1 MTLPDAADW
10 VPAPVPPEAEI
21 LEASGVSPRLAKL
34 LARRGVADPEA
45 ADRFLRPRPE
55 HLHDPMAL
63 AGMAEAVERLASARE
78 TGSKVAVVGDY
89 DVDGVTSTAL
99 LTAVFRALGLE
110 VEPILPHR
118 IREGYG
124 FQPVHVE
131 RARAKGCGLIVTADC
146 GTSSIAAVTAAQEAG
161 LDVIVTDHHLPGPE
175 PLPEGTILINPCQ
188 ESCSYP
194 FGELAAVGLA
204 FKLALAFGRKC
215 GRDLPLDAL
224 LRMACLG
231 TIADLVPL
239 VGENR
244 VIASL
249 GLEALGET
257 PSEGLRALFRRASI
271 RPPFSAVD
279 VGFRIGPRLNA
290 AGRLDDAHAALEL
303 LLTRDVR
310 RAGDLANALDRF
322 NRRRQE
328 EERRVVDEARKQILS
343 RTPLPRFVA
352 AWSESWHRGV
362 VGIAAG
368 RLAKEFHRP
377 VVLLSVD
384 GDLATGSGRSIPGLG
399 LHEFLS
405 RWKDRYVRFG
415 GHAQAV
421 GLTVSREHVED
432 VGAAWD
438 EGAGEWPEEL
448 LVRRHEYELEV
459 APREAGEALLE
470 ELDPLEPHGQ
480 ANRRPLL
487 RVGPLRVSGSPR
499 RFGRDH
505 LSAETRGLDDGPLR
519 LIGWGWGKRADDLEG
534 TFEVL
539 GYLERDT
546 YRGGLRL
553 RLVDAR
559 PVEENT

>member
-1 MTLPDAADW
+1 MTLPDAAEW
-10 VPAPVPPEAEI
+10 VRAPVPPEAEV
-21 LEASGVSPRLAKL
+21 LKEAGIEPRLADL
-34 LARRGVADPEA
+34 LARRGVTDPDA
-45 ADRFLRPRPE
+45 AQRFLEPSPE

-63 AGMAEAVERLASARE
+63 AGMQEAVERLGVALDRGE
-78 TGSKVAVVGDY
+78 KVAVVGDY

-99 LTAVFRALGLE
+99 LTAVFEAVGLD

-118 IREGYG
+118 LRDGYG

-131 RARAKGCGLIVTADC
+131 RAAGAGCRLIVTADC
-146 GTSSIAAVTAAQEAG
+146 GTTSVRAARAAREAG
-161 LDVIVTDHHLPGPE
+161 VDVIVTDHHLPGSE
-175 PLPEGTILINPCQ
+175 SLPGGTILINPRQTRCP
-188 ESCSYP
+188 YP
-194 FGELAAVGLA
+194 FEELAAVGLA
-204 FKLALAFGRKC
+204 LKLALAFGERC
-215 GRDLPLDAL
+215 GRDLPLDSL

-249 GLEALGET
+249 GLAALGRT
-257 PSEGLRALFRRASI
+257 RSEGLRALFRRASI
-271 RPPFSAVD
+271 KPPFSAVD

-290 AGRLDDAHAALEL
+290 AGRLDDAQAALEL

-310 RAGDLANALDRF
+310 RAGDLANQLERW
-322 NRRRQE
+322 NRQRRD
-328 EERRVVDEARKQILS
+328 EERRVVDEARDQLLARS
-343 RTPLPRFVA
+343 PLPRFVA

-377 VVLLSVD
+377 VVLLSVE
-384 GDLATGSGRSIPGLG
+384 GDRATGSGRSIPGLG

-405 RWKDRYVRFG
+405 RWEDRYERFG

-421 GLTVSREHVED
+421 GLTVARTRLEEFS
-432 VGAAWD
+432 GTWD
-438 EGAGEWPEEL
+438 EAAGDWPDDL

-459 APREAGEALLE
+459 DPRDSGEPLLE
-470 ELDPLEPHGQ
+470 ELEQLEPYGQ
-480 ANRRPLL
+480 GNRRPLL
-487 RVGPLRVSGSPR
+487 RVGPLRLAGPPR
-499 RFGRDH
+499 RFGRGH
-505 LSAETRGLDDGPLR
+505 LSAEARGLDGGPVR
-519 LIGWGWGKRADDLEG
+519 LLGWGWGSRAGNLEG
-534 TFEVL
+534 DFEVL
-539 GYLERDT
+539 AYLERDS

-559 PVEENT
+559 PAESST